1 MSKKP
6 KPKKEKKGKGGK
18 GGLKV
23 QIFLIGFLIL
33 SAVFLPTAV
42 LLFISLLPMF
52 AAFFVDRTRKKLK
65 AVTVGAMNM
74 AGCMPF
80 LMELWTTDH
89 TLEQT
94 FNIIFDPMT
103 IIVIYAAAGVG
114 YLIDWT
120 MSSLV
125 AGIVYQNALAR
136 KKVILERQAELVER
150 WGVEVN
156 GTIPLDQEGFPLPGS
171 SQKAPPGVK
180 R

>member
-1 MSKKP
+1 MGAVMSKKGA
-6 KPKKEKKGKGGK
+6 KNKKNLWSR
-18 GGLKV
+18 LKIQV
-23 QIFLIGFLIL
+23 FLVGFLVL

-52 AAFFVDRTRKKLK
+52 VAFFVDPTRKKLK

-89 TLEQT
+89 TLEKA
-94 FNIIFDPMT
+94 FNIIFDPMA

-120 MSSLV
+120 MTSLV
-125 AGIVYQNALAR
+125 ANIVYQQALLR
-136 KKVILERQAELVER
+136 KKAIEERQAQLVER
-150 WGVEVN
+150 WGLEVN
-156 GTIPLDQEGFPLPGS
+156 GTIPLDSEGFPLSGDTGS
-171 SQKAPPGVK
+171 TRVSK